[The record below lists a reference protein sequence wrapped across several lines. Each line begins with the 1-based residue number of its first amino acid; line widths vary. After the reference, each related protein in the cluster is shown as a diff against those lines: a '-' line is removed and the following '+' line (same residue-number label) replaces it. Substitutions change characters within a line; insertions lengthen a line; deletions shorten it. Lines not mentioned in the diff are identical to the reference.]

1 MKRFFV
7 QSVAALCLLL
17 CLSAVLAWVG
27 SYSSVVTRAIGLGP
41 SKELLSYR
49 GQILFYHWHTAFY
62 TGFPGVPWRYGGFY
76 YYNQR
81 FLCVSVPHWS
91 LAVTFA
97 TIGGLMLRWQRHAK
111 WHAGYCTTCGY
122 DLRASAERLR
132 SRQQPPHNPT
142 MQRIVPAG
150 KSP

>member
-1 MKRFFV
+1 MKRLLV
-7 QSVAALCLLL
+7 RSVAALCLLPGL
-17 CLSAVLAWVG
+17 AAGLAWVG
-27 SYSSVVTRAIGLGP
+27 SYSNVVTRSIGLGP

-62 TGFPGVPWRYGGFY
+62 TGWPGVPWRYGGFY

-97 TIGGLMLRWQRHAK
+97 TIGGLMLRSQRPAK
-111 WHAGYCTTCGY
+111 RRAGYCTTCGY
-122 DLRASAERLR
+122 DLRASKDRCPECGTAAE
-132 SRQQPPHNPT
+132 PP
-142 MQRIVPAG
+142 VSAA
-150 KSP
+150 